1 VLFGAAWGPM
11 RRRQIPGLVVAA
23 TAANGRSRPMRR
35 RVADC
40 YSWGMATMPTRIDQA
55 LFEAAKAAGE
65 LHSRSAAQQLDHW
78 ARVGRELEASP
89 VVTHDEI
96 ARVLAGQASYDTLTD
111 RAQAVVRVTWGQQM
125 AESIRNLDL
134 EGQLRATGQ
143 PWVEADA
150 DGTVVMREPGPAGA

>member
-1 VLFGAAWGPM
+1 
-11 RRRQIPGLVVAA
+11 
-23 TAANGRSRPMRR
+23 
-35 RVADC
+35 
-40 YSWGMATMPTRIDQA
+40 MATMPTRIDQT

-89 VVTHDEI
+89 AVTHDEI

-111 RAQAVVRVTWGQQM
+111 RAQAIVRVSWNQQM
-125 AESIRNLDL
+125 TERIDTLDFAD
-134 EGQLRATGQ
+134 ELRATGQ

-150 DGTVVMREPGPAGA
+150 DGTVVVREPGQAGA